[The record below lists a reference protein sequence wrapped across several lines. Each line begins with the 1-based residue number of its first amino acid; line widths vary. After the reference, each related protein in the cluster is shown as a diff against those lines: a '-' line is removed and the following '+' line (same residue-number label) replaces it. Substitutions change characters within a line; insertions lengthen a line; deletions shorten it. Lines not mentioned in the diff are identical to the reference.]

1 MRELS
6 EVFKLID
13 FFFLMNSVL
22 LGAGLAM
29 DAFSV
34 SLANGLAEPRM
45 SPPRMSLIAGTY
57 AFFQFAMPM
66 IGWLCVHT
74 MLEHFSSFQST
85 TPWISLALLAYIG
98 GEMIRDGVRDNKK
111 LKSGEKTKKTRLR
124 LATLLFQ
131 GVATSIDAL
140 SVGFTIAGHDTA
152 MALSCS
158 LIIAV
163 TTFIICTAGLM
174 LGKRFGLMLAG
185 RAQILGGAILIAI
198 GLEIFVTG
206 VLL

>member
-1 MRELS
+1 M
-6 EVFKLID
+6 D
-13 FFFLMNSVL
+13 FLFLLNSAA
-22 LGAGLAM
+22 LGTGLAA

-34 SLANGLAEPRM
+34 SLANGLHEPRM
-45 SPPRMSLIAGTY
+45 SGRRICAIALVY
-57 AFFQFAMPM
+57 ALFQYAMPM

-111 LKSGEKTKKTRLR
+111 LKSGETTKKTRLR

-198 GLEIFVTG
+198 GLPLNLVEFTR
-206 VLL
+206 